1 MFEEIIR
8 LSEKRFLGF
17 GIMMP
22 WENNLE
28 IQFGLWKEAV
38 ASQKINKLKSLSKSE
53 RAVGIF
59 CYRCDAEKRAFSYHI
74 ACENKANASDTEF
87 EELKINAGEFA
98 VFKNACNYHSNA
110 FKAYNDLCEEV
121 WGQWLPNSGY
131 TSLIELE
138 TFGCVEGYASIEIF
152 HPDDPTV
159 IPYQLE
165 MLIPVKKDLNSDQF

>member
-1 MFEEIIR
+1 MFEKIIR
-8 LSEKRFLGF
+8 LPEKKYLGF
-17 GIMMP
+17 GLMMP
-22 WENNLE
+22 WEDNLE

-38 ASQKINKLKSLSKSE
+38 ASQKTNTLKALCKSD

-59 CYRCDAEKRAFSYHI
+59 CYRCDAENRTFSYHI
-74 ACENKANASDTEF
+74 ACENIANASETGF

-98 VFKNACNYHSNA
+98 VFKNSCNNISDV
-110 FKAYNDLCEEV
+110 FGTYNELCDEI

-159 IPYQLE
+159 VPYQLE
-165 MLIPVKKDLNSDQF
+165 MLLPIKKNS